1 MNFFHTLAK
10 KTSAVLALSLL
21 GAASAQ
27 AQKYA
32 QLAQTPPMG
41 WNSWNKFACDV
52 DEQKIRQVADAMAA
66 NGMQAAGYEYIVI
79 DDCWHGRRDTL
90 GFIQPDK
97 QRFPAGMK
105 ALVDYV
111 HSKGLKFGI
120 YSDAGN
126 KTCGGRPGSRGH
138 EYQDATTYAQWGVDY
153 LKYDWCATEGLK
165 AEGAY
170 TTMRDAL
177 ARAGHPV
184 VFSMCEWGTAKPW
197 LWANNVGHLWRTTG
211 DIYNC
216 WDCVHDNG
224 GDSKSFGVLRI
235 IDMQDGLRQY
245 AGPGHWNDPDM
256 MEIGNGKL
264 TPSEERAHFAMW
276 SMLAAPLIA
285 GNDLRQMSPQ
295 TLSVLT
301 NKAVVAIDQDPLGVQ
316 GFRLAAKDSVETWV
330 KPLAGGDWAICFLN
344 RGKTARTAT
353 FDWQTQPIHDEVAK
367 RDLAADRTRYKIRN
381 LWTGREAGTTAK
393 PFQATVP
400 SHDVVM
406 LRLSK

>member
-1 MNFFHTLAK
+1 MLNFLSLPL
-10 KTSAVLALSLL
+10 KTSLASLALLL
-21 GAASAQ
+21 SAGGAQ
-27 AQKYA
+27 AQKYP

-66 NGMQAAGYEYIVI
+66 NGMKAAGYEYIVI

-90 GFIQPDK
+90 GFIQADK
-97 QRFPAGMK
+97 QRFPSGMK

-111 HSKGLKFGI
+111 HGKGLKFGI

-177 ARAGHPV
+177 AHAGHPV

-197 LWANNVGHLWRTTG
+197 LWASNVGHLWRTTG
-211 DIYNC
+211 DIFNC
-216 WDCVHDNG
+216 WDCLQDNG
-224 GDSKSFGVLRI
+224 GDWKAYGVMRI
-235 IDMQDGLRQY
+235 LDMQDGLRQY

-256 MEIGNGKL
+256 MEVGNGKL
-264 TPSEERAHFAMW
+264 TPNEDRAHFAMW
-276 SMLAAPLIA
+276 CMLAAPLIA

-295 TLSVLT
+295 TSSVLT
-301 NKAVVAIDQDPLGVQ
+301 NKDVIAVDQDPLGVQ

-330 KPLAGGDWAICFLN
+330 KPLAEGDWALCFLN
-344 RGKTARTAT
+344 RGRKPQSVA
-353 FDWQTQPIHDEVAK
+353 FDWKTQPIHDDVAK
-367 RDLAADRTRYKIRN
+367 RDLAADHTRYKIRN
-381 LWTGREAGTTAK
+381 LWTGRAAGTTAK
-393 PFQATVP
+393 PFRAEVP
-400 SHDVVM
+400 GHDVVM
-406 LRLSK
+406 IRLSK